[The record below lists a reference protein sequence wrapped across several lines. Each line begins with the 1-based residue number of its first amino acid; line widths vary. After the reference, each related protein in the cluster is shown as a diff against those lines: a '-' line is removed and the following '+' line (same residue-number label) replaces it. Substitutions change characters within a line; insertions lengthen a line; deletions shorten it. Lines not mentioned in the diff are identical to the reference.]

1 MSKRLIM
8 LAGVMLLNLGI
19 ALAAVLVQA
28 RRLLKENIIDE
39 IKI

>member
-1 MSKRLIM
+1 MSKILIM

-19 ALAAVLVQA
+19 ASAAVLVPA